1 MQMTDPSFVDGS
13 VPIQSVKIL
22 LDFNASFGGE
32 RVVPKNL
39 DGITSYSAL
48 CSEVKVKIQEQ
59 FGPFKDVR
67 LIIGGSTLDDE
78 RPVGDYITEDNCRIV
93 VMIRPSKSEFEKKL
107 LKEQLILRGGRYQEY
122 PGEPTTKTE
131 PTTNTPSTR
140 KKRCCIN

>member
-1 MQMTDPSFVDGS
+1 MH
-13 VPIQSVKIL
+13 L
-22 LDFNASFGGE
+22 LGAGE

-93 VMIRPSKSEFEKKL
+93 VMIRSSESEFEKKL
-107 LKEQLILRGGRYQEY
+107 LKEQLILMSKDDLFTGQKE
-122 PGEPTTKTE
+122 KE

>member
-93 VMIRPSKSEFEKKL
+93 VMIRSSESEFEKKL
-107 LKEQLILRGGRYQEY
+107 LKEQLILMSKDDLFTGQKE
-122 PGEPTTKTE
+122 KE

-140 KKRCCIN
+140 KKRCCID